1 MTSKTFKSAGNP
13 EATISVVPSADG
25 VRTVH
30 VHGIEASGVTVP
42 REDAP
47 ALALAILEAA
57 GVEPDR
63 EPLECQVSLGTIVAD
78 LQDTIRHGEALA
90 AAAKERAELEAE
102 ALELLN
108 AFSSEHSKCNA
119 FSSEYSECESF
130 DEIPNPEDW
139 LAVARRAREMRAEK

>member
-13 EATISVVPSADG
+13 EAEISVVPSADG

-57 GVEPDR
+57 WWPNEHLATTEILRRLRELDEHVKAVE
-63 EPLECQVSLGTIVAD
+63 A
-78 LQDTIRHGEALA
+78 EAR
-90 AAAKERAELEAE
+90 ERAELEAE
-102 ALELLN
+102 ALELFNVNQGINLPDWGN
-108 AFSSEHSKCNA
+108 ADWAVISS
-119 FSSEYSECESF
+119 
-130 DEIPNPEDW
+130 W
-139 LAVARRAREMRAEK
+139 VRVARRAREIAKEATK